1 MAKKIIVS
9 VSAVVLAVVIFFAG
23 RLSTEIGINKYPIL
37 VTGLINDIT
46 ERGIV
51 IVPTENNL
59 DRYREAISQDMKFFI
74 LFTYKTDFTDV
85 VGHRISR
92 DDLKLGDEVTVW
104 VYDVNTNDQILRIY
118 SLGKAARITTN
129 KVKR

>member
-23 RLSTEIGINKYPIL
+23 RLSTEIGIKKYPIL
-37 VTGLINDIT
+37 VNGLINEIT

-59 DRYREAISQDMKFFI
+59 DRYREAISMDMKFFI

-85 VGHRISR
+85 VGHRLSR

-104 VYDVNTNDQILRIY
+104 VYGYESLDTFYEVY
-118 SLGKAARITTN
+118 SLGRAVLIR
-129 KVKR
+129 VE

>member
-1 MAKKIIVS
+1 MAKKIIIS
-9 VSAVVLAVVIFFAG
+9 VCAVVLAVVIFFAG

-37 VTGLINDIT
+37 VNGLINEIT

-59 DRYREAISQDMKFFI
+59 DRYREAISMDMKFFI

-85 VGHRISR
+85 VGHRLSR
-92 DDLKLGDEVTVW
+92 DDFKLGDEVTVW

>member
-9 VSAVVLAVVIFFAG
+9 VCAVVLAVVIFFAG

-37 VTGLINDIT
+37 VNGLINEIT

-59 DRYREAISQDMKFFI
+59 DRYREAISMDMKFFI

-85 VGHRISR
+85 VGHRLSR
-92 DDLKLGDEVTVW
+92 DDFKLGDEVTVW